1 MAAGSPESSLLRGD
15 RRIFKPAS
23 QEACSIKQ
31 DASAAFSQTN
41 LLAAGQGPAT
51 RACFLKQPNGN
62 FLIKIYIYIYFF
74 LKPCR
79 GKVKGKPTGRATR
92 CILQENEAQ
101 HGTGTFGIHR
111 GPQSLKHEGAPSTS
125 QGNRVPTAQLQE
137 ANGLRARGRGLPPL
151 SLWPRGLLRRED
163 ARPPRANLGDLEKPP
178 QGALGSFASCCSSEQ
193 SQTSLQ
199 LESPVAALQ
208 MLLKSVPPGLSVMA
222 AKPQ

>member
-1 MAAGSPESSLLRGD
+1 MFNKAGCQRSLFSNKSVSGGPGASHKGLL
-15 RRIFKPAS
+15 FK
-23 QEACSIKQ
+23 
-31 DASAAFSQTN
+31 
-41 LLAAGQGPAT
+41 AT
-51 RACFLKQPNGN
+51 KREFPNKN
-62 FLIKIYIYIYFF
+62 IYIYLFF
-74 LKPCR
+74 LKPYR
-79 GKVKGKPTGRATR
+79 GKVKGKPAGRATR

-101 HGTGTFGIHR
+101 HGTGTFGIRR

-125 QGNRVPTAQLQE
+125 QGNRVPTARLQE

-163 ARPPRANLGDLEKPP
+163 ARPPRADLGDLEKPP